1 MGRDGQRGE
10 GVNARDVG
18 LTEEEYRVFT
28 EALGRTPND
37 LELGLAGVLWSEH
50 CSYKSSKNILAWLPA
65 PTEQEGMVGENA
77 GVVPLDEQWEVAF
90 KVESHNHPSF
100 VEPFQGAATGVGGII
115 RDVLAMGAEP
125 IALLDSLRFGRGPER
140 DRVEPRVVEGIAFYG
155 NAIGVPTVGGE
166 VAYGDG
172 YEVNPLVNVMCAGLR
187 PRNRRVTAAARHPG
201 DRVLLLGA
209 RTGRDGIHG
218 ASLLASREF
227 DDDAH
232 LLRPQVQV
240 GDPFLGKLLIEG
252 VLSALETG
260 RVAAV
265 QDCGAAGLS
274 SASAE
279 MAGHGGS
286 GIRIAVDRVPVRET
300 GMSPYEIMLSES
312 QERMILVVPEDG
324 VDEVQR
330 AVARLGL
337 EAVDIGDVTPSGC
350 LEVMQGEEVL
360 ASVPAGILTSGCPR
374 RNPGPR
380 TFPAPAERPIS
391 VPSGM
396 PSAVEALAVL
406 GHPECRSR
414 QAIYRQYD
422 YMVKT
427 STVVPPGSDAAVL
440 RIRGSRVG
448 LALTTDGQARW
459 GARDPFAGG
468 ARAVLEAVTNLTV
481 SGAQALG
488 LSDGLNAGS
497 PDDGVVFGQFQ
508 ALVAGIAEAARALEV
523 PVTGGNVSFY
533 NQTGGRGI
541 WPTVVIGA
549 VGRHPEPLQPT
560 PVGPPESGLS
570 LYALGPSDPD
580 LNATVWRLQH
590 GDGDVG
596 LAARPDW
603 DAARATL
610 AAIASGHRQGLIQA
624 AHDVSDG
631 GLLVTLAEMALAA
644 GSGLQLVV
652 DLPAD
657 VAPRL
662 WLFNEAVGQVVVA
675 VREADGRAWESLL
688 GESRASWRKLG
699 RVRGDGEPGLVL
711 VYKEQRLEL
720 GRDLLGGAWLGGE
733 SDAR

>member
-1 MGRDGQRGE
+1 M
-10 GVNARDVG
+10 NARDVG
-18 LTEEEYRVFT
+18 LSEEEYRVFT
-28 EALGRTPND
+28 EALGRSPND

-50 CSYKSSKNILAWLPA
+50 CSYKSSKNILSWLPA
-65 PTEQEGMVGENA
+65 PKEKEGMVGENA
-77 GVVPLDEQWEVAF
+77 GVVPLDEQWDIAF

-172 YEVNPLVNVMCAGLR
+172 YEVNPLVNVMCAGIR
-187 PRNRRVTAAARHPG
+187 PHSRQVTAAARHPG

-227 DDDAH
+227 GEDAH

-252 VLSALETG
+252 VLSALATG
-260 RVAAV
+260 QVAAV

-279 MAGHGGS
+279 MAGHGGT

-312 QERMILVVPEDG
+312 QERMILVVPEAG
-324 VDEVQR
+324 VGDVKR
-330 AVARLGL
+330 AVALFGL
-337 EAVDIGDVTPSGC
+337 EAVDIGEVTSTGS
-350 LEVMQGEEVL
+350 LEVTEGGHVL

-374 RNPGPR
+374 RQPGPPA
-380 TFPAPAERPIS
+380 FPPPASEP
-391 VPSGM
+391 VPVPAGM
-396 PSAVEALAVL
+396 PPVSELLGVL

-414 QAIYRQYD
+414 RAIYRQYD

-427 STVVPPGSDAAVL
+427 STAVPPGSDAAVL
-440 RIRGSRVG
+440 RLRGASSG

-459 GARDPFAGG
+459 GAQDPFAGG

-481 SGAQALG
+481 SGATALG

-497 PDDGVVFGQFQ
+497 PDDPVVFRQFQ
-508 ALVAGIAEAARALEV
+508 ALVAGVADGATALEV

-549 VGRHPEPLQPT
+549 VGRHPKPLQAT
-560 PVGPPESGLS
+560 PMGPPESGLI
-570 LYALGPSDPD
+570 LYALGRADSD
-580 LNATVWRLQH
+580 LNATVWRMEY

-596 LAARPDW
+596 VATRPDW
-603 DAARATL
+603 NSSRAVL
-610 AAIASGHRQGLIQA
+610 AAIHHGHRDGIVQA

-631 GLLVTLAEMALAA
+631 GLFVTVAEMALAA
-644 GSGLQLVV
+644 GPLFQLTVE
-652 DLPAD
+652 LPPDA
-657 VAPRL
+657 APRL
-662 WLFNEAVGQVVVA
+662 WLFNEGVGQVVVA
-675 VREADGRAWESLL
+675 VREADQGAWEAVMQ
-688 GESRASWRKLG
+688 ESGVSWQRLG
-699 RVRGDGEPGLVL
+699 RVQGDGTPGVRLRWGD
-711 VYKEQRLEL
+711 EQLEISYDFL
-720 GRDLLGGAWLGGE
+720 SDAWRGGE
-733 SDAR
+733 NDVR